1 MMPVAYPR
9 RIAALLLRFAIWI
22 APHDTLD
29 WGRGMLSELN
39 HVQGNW
45 GALIWAVG
53 GAGVLA
59 KHALLS
65 VILPGRHRP
74 TISFAGELF
83 AKEGPMR
90 KPALVITAAC
100 VIASLLF
107 FVAPVFRQAF
117 RVSLLQWQTAFRT
130 DHRRL
135 SPELQSIVKKAEQ
148 DHDAEALA
156 FVAFRH
162 PQSSESAL
170 LADEAVR
177 LDPNLTWVYAIVAVS
192 GPSLPEID
200 RWVSALEKFDPQNAL
215 PHLITAEK
223 IDIDQVLR
231 ESVPHRAEDEPPS
244 WQSAMAAAFESAK
257 LDTYSSQR
265 KALDR
270 RVFIR
275 NHVGDPALIA
285 GDAWFYGL
293 PSYGVSDAYRYA
305 ELVLASA
312 QVLEAQGDTKAASEK
327 YLAIAHFGK
336 LLSPDV
342 SAWFC
347 ECTQQ
352 AYTRLAAVAAKSRRP
367 EEAAF
372 YAFLADQER
381 QTEAAESSSRYRRFS
396 GNQVARW
403 DADLSRRSSAV
414 MLLSGA
420 LLLATLFAVFLRS
433 RSLRLSSLRPGRLAI
448 ALSVSSCAAFFVS
461 GVVLRLSYQPYAEI
475 MQHFIRDGNETG
487 LTNLRDFLGHAYAP
501 IGSGWLTSWQDYSSY
516 FWSAVIVLCALALFV
531 AVLRYFQARPRANAM
546 IQPQS

>member
-65 VILPGRHRP
+65 VILPGRHRR
-74 TISFAGELF
+74 TISSASELF

-90 KPALVITAAC
+90 KPALAIAGSC
-100 VIASLLF
+100 IIASLLF

-117 RVSLLQWQTAFRT
+117 RVSLLQWQTIFKT
-130 DHRRL
+130 DYSRP

-156 FVAFRH
+156 FVALRH
-162 PQSSESAL
+162 PQSSEGAR

-177 LDPNLTWVYAIVAVS
+177 LDPKLIWIYAIVAAR
-192 GPSLPEID
+192 GPSLPEIE
-200 RWVSALEKFDPQNAL
+200 RWVPALENFDPQNAL

-223 IDIDQVLR
+223 IDIDQFLR
-231 ESVPHRAEDEPPS
+231 ASVPHRTEDRPPA

-265 KALDR
+265 KELDR
-270 RVFIR
+270 RVLSR
-275 NHVGDPALIA
+275 YHVGDPELIA
-285 GDAWFYGL
+285 ANAWFYGL
-293 PSYGVSDAYRYA
+293 PSYGFSDSSRYA
-305 ELVLASA
+305 ELVLATA
-312 QVLEAQGDTKAASEK
+312 QVHEAQGDTKAASNK

-336 LLSPDV
+336 LLGPDF
-342 SAWFC
+342 SARFKQ
-347 ECTQQ
+347 TQQ
-352 AYTRLAAVAAKSRRP
+352 AYTRLSALAAKSSRP
-367 EEAAF
+367 AEAAF
-372 YAFLADQER
+372 YEFLAGQER
-381 QTEAAESSSRYRRFS
+381 QTMAQESSSRYRRFN

-403 DADLSRRSSAV
+403 DADLARRSGAV
-414 MLLSGA
+414 MHLSCA
-420 LLLATLFAVFLRS
+420 LLVATLFAVLLRS

-448 ALSVSSCAAFFVS
+448 ALGVSSSAALFVS
-461 GVVLRLSYQPYAEI
+461 SVVLRLIYQPYFEI
-475 MQHFIRDGNETG
+475 SQHFVRDGDETG
-487 LTNLRDFLGHAYAP
+487 LTNLGDFLGHAYAP
-501 IGSGWLTSWQDYSSY
+501 IGSGWLNPSQDYSSY
-516 FWSAVIVLCALALFV
+516 FWFAVIALCALALLV
-531 AVLRYFQARPRANAM
+531 AVLRYFKARPRANAT
-546 IQPQS
+546 I

>member
-9 RIAALLLRFAIWI
+9 HIAALLLRFAIRI
-22 APHDTLD
+22 APRDSLD
-29 WGRGMLSELN
+29 WGHAMLAELD
-39 HVQGNW
+39 HVQGDW
-45 GALIWAVG
+45 AALLWSLG
-53 GAGVLA
+53 SAGVLI

-65 VILPGRHRP
+65 LIFPSRNRP
-74 TISFAGELF
+74 TIPSGGDLF
-83 AKEGPMR
+83 SKEGSMR
-90 KPALVITAAC
+90 RPALAITAAC

-117 RVSLLQWQTAFRT
+117 RVSLLPWQIVLKT
-130 DHRRL
+130 DYRSL

-148 DHDAEALA
+148 DHDSEALA

-162 PQSSESAL
+162 PQSSEGAG

-177 LDPNLTWVYAIVAVS
+177 LNPNLVWVYAIVAVR

-200 RWVSALEKFDPQNAL
+200 RWVPALERLDPQNAL

-231 ESVPHRAEDEPPS
+231 ATVPHRTEDKPPA
-244 WQSAMAAAFESAK
+244 WQSAMAAAFESAR

-265 KALDR
+265 NELDR
-270 RVFIR
+270 RVLSRYHI
-275 NHVGDPALIA
+275 GDPELIA

-293 PSYGVSDAYRYA
+293 PSYGFSDSYRYA
-305 ELVLASA
+305 ELVLATA
-312 QVLEAQGDTKAASEK
+312 QVHEAQGSTKAASEK

-336 LLSPDV
+336 LLSPYR

-347 ECTQQ
+347 KLTQQ
-352 AYTRLAAVAAKSRRP
+352 AYTRLAALAAKSSRP
-367 EEAAF
+367 AEAAF
-372 YAFLADQER
+372 YAFLAGQER
-381 QTEAAESSSRYRRFS
+381 QTEAQESSSRYRRLS

-403 DADLSRRSSAV
+403 DADLARRSGAA

-420 LLLATLFAVFLRS
+420 ILLATLFAVFLRS

-448 ALSVSSCAAFFVS
+448 ALGVSSSAAFFVS

-475 MQHFIRDGNETG
+475 LQHFIREGDQTG
-487 LTNLRDFLGHAYAP
+487 LTNLDDFLGHAYAP
-501 IGSGWLTSWQDYSSY
+501 IGSGWLTPRQDYSSY
-516 FWSAVIVLCALALFV
+516 FWFAVIVLCALTLLV
-531 AVLRYFQARPRANAM
+531 AVLRYFQTRPQANAT
-546 IQPQS
+546 I

>member
-22 APHDTLD
+22 APPDTLD
-29 WGRGMLSELN
+29 WGDAMLAELR

-45 GALIWAVG
+45 AALFWSLG
-53 GAGVLA
+53 SAGVLA

-65 VILPGRHRP
+65 LIFPSRNRP
-74 TISFAGELF
+74 TIPSGGDLF
-83 AKEGPMR
+83 SREDSMR
-90 KPALVITAAC
+90 KPALAIIAAC
-100 VIASLLF
+100 VIASFLF

-117 RVSLLQWQTAFRT
+117 GISLLQWQVIFKT
-130 DHRRL
+130 DHFRL

-148 DHDAEALA
+148 DHDAEAMA

-162 PQSSESAL
+162 PQSSEGAR

-177 LDPNLTWVYAIVAVS
+177 LDPNLIWVYAIVAVRGS
-192 GPSLPEID
+192 SLPEID
-200 RWVSALEKFDPQNAL
+200 RWVPALESFDPQNAL

-223 IDIDQVLR
+223 IDIDQVLGGI
-231 ESVPHRAEDEPPS
+231 VPHRAEDKPPA

-270 RVFIR
+270 RVLIR
-275 NHVGDPALIA
+275 FHVGDPELIA
-285 GDAWFYGL
+285 DDAWFYGL
-293 PSYGVSDAYRYA
+293 PSYGISDAYRYA

-312 QVLEAQGDTKAASEK
+312 QVHEAQGDTKAASEK

-336 LLSPDV
+336 LLSPGV

-347 ECTQQ
+347 EQTQQ
-352 AYTRLAAVAAKSRRP
+352 AYARLAALAAKSSRP

-372 YAFLADQER
+372 YAFLADSER
-381 QTEAAESSSRYRRFS
+381 QTEAHESPSRYRRS
-396 GNQVARW
+396 RGNQVARW
-403 DADLSRRSSAV
+403 DADLARRSGAV

-433 RSLRLSSLRPGRLAI
+433 RSLRLSLLRPGRLAI
-448 ALSVSSCAAFFVS
+448 ALGASSSAGFFVS
-461 GVVLRLSYQPYAEI
+461 SVVLRLSYQPYAEI
-475 MQHFIRDGNETG
+475 LQHFIRYGDETG
-487 LTNLRDFLGHAYAP
+487 LANLCDFLGHAYAP
-501 IGSGWLTSWQDYSSY
+501 IGSGWLTPRQDYSSY
-516 FWSAVIVLCALALFV
+516 FWFAVIVSCGLALLV
-531 AVLRYFQARPRANAM
+531 AVLRYFQARPRGNAT
-546 IQPQS
+546 I